1 VIYHKFN
8 NDFKSTSILKGY
20 KVDMGSFIA
29 LLLDTP
35 RKVGLIK
42 TLIFTV
48 QTVNNLNNKFFENL
62 SY

>member
-1 VIYHKFN
+1 
-8 NDFKSTSILKGY
+8 
-20 KVDMGSFIA
+20 MGSFIA